1 MNNCTNAMQLSVDTP
16 PSCTETLPEFVSV
29 MRYKINKKNLG
40 DHNFRQ
46 LKRHK
51 ILEKLLDELSIP
63 KIYSKTPHSYPAFI
77 TCERYDYND
86 SKLSHVG
93 NNNTFSVM
101 KTLYRNILEECITGI
116 HIKYDSPRSKDVFAH
131 ACIDRIYG
139 SIRRIRNDMDAS
151 NNQIEIFW
159 QMLDSVKSELGIDDR
174 VHLETILYVL
184 LIANGL
190 FAFCSISDEII
201 KTVSNLTEKIH
212 KCKEKGNCS
221 NKPNYSGIGVAQP
234 GGNGMAGRGS
244 SGKGGATGGGSGN
257 GGNGSEGPGLPTIGQ
272 DGLLWLNNKIYVAGG
287 GGGNGGFS
295 GPVPNG
301 VDGDNTKYMTISDAI
316 AKSSGEYITGMN
328 TRKQSKTRPT
338 VDTVTN
344 ALETINEIRCKYSE
358 PTPCYGIYTNSTHKG
373 YYTPD
378 DFFYKIN
385 TIIRL
390 AISMLLSDIQ
400 DITVTKDY
408 KIPSEQSMRMR
419 NLITASIIH
428 HTQRLENMLLSVSL
442 DSNMKR
448 YLTKIKKINMILNGY
463 SLRQPLCIIL
473 PLIKAVNHK
482 LSEEVLTDVLRVK
495 EIYSEFV
502 NTIEK
507 CSLDGTERQF
517 KILFEKSSGLIKRP
531 ISIEILGNGEIARRN
546 IDGSSNMTIR
556 KGTKGN

>member
-1 MNNCTNAMQLSVDTP
+1 
-16 PSCTETLPEFVSV
+16 
-29 MRYKINKKNLG
+29 
-40 DHNFRQ
+40 
-46 LKRHK
+46 
-51 ILEKLLDELSIP
+51 
-63 KIYSKTPHSYPAFI
+63 
-77 TCERYDYND
+77 
-86 SKLSHVG
+86 
-93 NNNTFSVM
+93 
-101 KTLYRNILEECITGI
+101 
-116 HIKYDSPRSKDVFAH
+116 
-131 ACIDRIYG
+131 
-139 SIRRIRNDMDAS
+139 
-151 NNQIEIFW
+151 
-159 QMLDSVKSELGIDDR
+159 MLDSVKSELGIDDR

-234 GGNGMAGRGS
+234 GGNGMAGRES

-287 GGGNGGFS
+287 GGGGYLGRGLDGNDGGGNGGFS
-295 GPVPNG
+295 GSVPNG

-316 AKSSGEYITGMN
+316 AKSSSEYITGMN

-358 PTPCYGIYTNSTHKG
+358 PTPCYRIYTNSTHKG

-385 TIIRL
+385 TVIRL

-400 DITVTKDY
+400 DITVTKYY
-408 KIPSEQSMRMR
+408 KIPSDQSMRTR
-419 NLITASIIH
+419 DLITASIIR

-448 YLTKIKKINMILNGY
+448 YLTKIKKINMILNDY
-463 SLRQPLCIIL
+463 SLRQSLCIIL